1 MKQLFRE
8 PLVHFLALGAALFIW
23 NGVGGNGA
31 GAQNQIVV
39 TVGQV
44 DRLIEGWTR
53 TWQRPPTPQ
62 EVDGMIEDY
71 VREEVLYRE
80 AMEMGLDEED
90 TIIRRRLR
98 QKIEF
103 LAEDLIETTAPTDD
117 QLQEY
122 LVSHPE
128 FFRVEPR
135 VSFQHIYISRDRRG
149 EGAAAE
155 AERLLE
161 VLRTGGAGIDLAE
174 LGDPIPLQGAF
185 ESISERDVVGFFGEG
200 FAYALMQTEVGRW
213 TGPLESGYGLHLVF
227 VREMVEGRMPELAEV
242 REAVEREAAAARRRE
257 SNEAFYQGLRDKYT
271 VRVELPS
278 WAESSGTSP

>member
-1 MKQLFRE
+1 MPHGRIETAKIPGVNEAPGTAPGRKGIWYTRVSSNRGSGGMKQLFRE

-39 TVGQV
+39 TAGQV

-71 VREEVLYRE
+71 IREDVLYRE
-80 AMEMGLDEED
+80 AMERGG
-90 TIIRRRLR
+90 
-98 QKIEF
+98 
-103 LAEDLIETTAPTDD
+103 APA
-117 QLQEY
+117 
-122 LVSHPE
+122 
-128 FFRVEPR
+128 
-135 VSFQHIYISRDRRG
+135 G
-149 EGAAAE
+149 GA
-155 AERLLE
+155 RLLE
-161 VLRTGGAGIDLAE
+161 GLRAGGGGIAPAE

-200 FAYALMQTEVGRW
+200 FADALIQTEVGRW

-227 VREMVEGRMPELAEV
+227 VRAMVEGRMPELTEV
-242 REAVEREAAAARRRE
+242 REAGERGWAAARRRE
-257 SNEAFYQGLRDKYT
+257 WTEAFYQGLRDKYT

-278 WAESSGTSP
+278 WAEGSGTSP